1 MARGAANQK
10 KKAAAA
16 PPKRTVKHGS
26 RSTNPRTSTM
36 KGGMAV
42 EDTMFFPR
50 LRNHAKPV
58 FVFLAVIFGAGF
70 VFLGVGSGSSG
81 ISDLL
86 NPSQWFG
93 GGASTAGLSSLQKKA
108 AAHPAV
114 AQAQLDYAQALDA
127 KGRSAAAIALLERY
141 IRLRPRDS
149 DVLSDLA
156 GRYENQEQLEYNKAQ
171 AAQIAA
177 QDVSGTDL
185 FPQLKLGKGG
195 TQTIGTDPVISAVT
209 SKSQLATQ
217 NAQAAFQRAAANDVR
232 VLKLLAI
239 ASPDD
244 TTSIFR
250 LATAASQAGDTATAK
265 KNYKLFL
272 KLAPDAPEAAL
283 AKQRLKALQ
292 TPSVSTSQGG

>member
-10 KKAAAA
+10 KKTAK
-16 PPKRTVKHGS
+16 PPPRTVKHGS
-26 RSTNPRTSTM
+26 RSTNPRTSTT

-114 AQAQLDYAQALDA
+114 AQDQLDYAQALDA
-127 KGRSAAAIALLERY
+127 KGRTGEATAVLERY
-141 IRLRPRDS
+141 IKLKPRDS
-149 DVLSDLA
+149 DVLGNLA
-156 GRYENQEQLEYNKAQ
+156 GRYENQEQVEFNKAQ

-177 QDVSGTDL
+177 QSVSGSDL
-185 FPQLKLGKGG
+185 FPQLKLGKNGS
-195 TQTIGTDPVISAVT
+195 QTIGTDPVVSAVT
-209 SKSQLATQ
+209 SKAQLASQ
-217 NAQAAFQRAAANDVR
+217 NAQTAFQLAAANDVR
-232 VLKLLAI
+232 VLKLLVI

-250 LATAASQAGDTATAK
+250 LATAAQQAGDSATAK

-292 TPSVSTSQGG
+292 TPAVSTAQGG